1 MDFQKFRQVLHIF
14 YIENVQSFKDM
25 QSELSW
31 TLKSL
36 PKELDGMDESR
47 AVLRFEL
54 AKQLFVERNA
64 S

>member
-1 MDFQKFRQVLHIF
+1 MDFALFRELLRVF
-14 YIENVQSFKDM
+14 YVDNLRTFKDLRT
-25 QSELSW
+25 ELDW

-36 PKELDGMDESR
+36 PREVEGMDETR